1 MSFLKCAIIL
11 NLLKLSP
18 MKLAMGGGIITKKS
32 HMTLNIIFIY
42 FGAFFF
48 SILIASQ
55 Q

>member
-1 MSFLKCAIIL
+1 MSFVKSAIIL
-11 NLLKLSP
+11 NLLKLTP
-18 MKLAMGGGIITKKS
+18 TKLAMGGGIVAKKS

-42 FGAFFF
+42 FGGFF

>member
-1 MSFLKCAIIL
+1 
-11 NLLKLSP
+11 